1 MKRNSLFFKIF
12 FTLSITSILILA
24 GAFGLIKF
32 YYLPEHLELQKKVQ
46 ELNIVAP
53 LIEKDMTFPI
63 EQEKLESVAKKYNVR
78 IRVQKNKTTWS
89 SHFKVP
95 DMFHLKRALRRAKK
109 DNSPLFFKE
118 MMIEEHRLFILPQDL
133 PFKKSLHL
141 RKSPFFGLTILII
154 AILAMSFLVL
164 RKILGPLAVLNNAVD
179 KVSKG
184 DLQHKID
191 KIDIEE
197 FNRLANAFN
206 NMLETIHG
214 MIEARN
220 QLLTDVAHE
229 LRTPLTRMKLTLEFM
244 EDNQEKESLNEEIEE
259 LKYII
264 DTILETERLSNS
276 DLLKKESISL
286 DLLFNDLKEKFENL
300 ELPLQFKDT
309 KANLDKEKITLVLKN
324 LIENAYKYNQNDN
337 PRVGLE
343 ASIKE
348 SNLEIIVYDNGQG
361 FEEEQLERVFEPF
374 YRIDKSRNKKIEG
387 YGFGLYMC
395 KKIVKA
401 HKGKIKIESEINVG
415 SKIKISL
422 PLGG

>member
-12 FTLSITSILILA
+12 FTLSITSVLILV
-24 GAFGLIKF
+24 GAFSFIKF
-32 YYLPEHLELQKKVQ
+32 FYLPEHLEMQKKVQ
-46 ELNIVAP
+46 EINIVAP
-53 LIEKDMTFPI
+53 LIEKEMIFPI
-63 EQEKLESVAKKYNVR
+63 NQEKLEAVANKYNVR

-89 SHFKVP
+89 SHFKIP
-95 DMFHLKRALRRAKK
+95 DMYHLKRALRRAKR
-109 DNSPLFFKE
+109 DNTPLFFKE
-118 MMIEEHRLFILPQDL
+118 MKIKGHRLFILPQDL
-133 PFKKSLHL
+133 PFKKPIHL
-141 RKSPFFGLTILII
+141 RKSPLFIFSIFTIT
-154 AILAMSFLVL
+154 ILAMSFLVL
-164 RKILGPLAVLNNAVD
+164 RKILGPIAILSNAVER
-179 KVSKG
+179 VSKG

-191 KIDIEE
+191 PLDIDE
-197 FNRLANAFN
+197 FNYLANAFN
-206 NMLETIHG
+206 NMLDTIHG

-244 EDNQEKESLNEEIEE
+244 EDTQEKESLNEEIEE

-286 DLLFNDLKEKFENL
+286 DQLFSDLKEKFSNL
-300 ELPLQFKDT
+300 EIPSKSTDT
-309 KANLDKEKITLVLKN
+309 KVNLDKEKITLVLKN
-324 LIENAYKYNQNDN
+324 LIENAYKYNQSTG
-337 PRVGLE
+337 PVVGIE
-343 ASIKE
+343 ASIKK
-348 SNLEIIVYDNGQG
+348 SSLEIIVYDNGQG

-401 HKGKIKIESEINVG
+401 HKGKIKIESEIHVG